1 MKKIFIAIMV
11 VIGSKAQSQQLAMF
25 TEYMY
30 NEVTLNPA
38 YAGSHDVISATL
50 LGRRQWV
57 GNDFDGAP
65 ETYSFNVHGPLRNEK
80 VGIGFSMIHDQL
92 GVSRN
97 LNAMASASYIVP
109 FSNSDLHFGLQLG
122 AANQMTDYG
131 KLDIYNAGDPS
142 LTSGGSGLIPNFGV
156 GIYYF
161 AKQFYIGASAPQLMN
176 NELKVNGNSIG
187 AQKRHYFFNT
197 GYVFEVSPILKF
209 KPTLFF
215 KYVEESDP
223 QFDFTGSFIIREM
236 FWVGAAYR
244 TAFKSK
250 DATSLLL
257 GIQATDQFKIGY
269 AYDLTR
275 SDLNPF
281 TKGSHELVINYRFSF
296 DKGNIITPRYF

>member
-1 MKKIFIAIMV
+1 MKKIIISVLV
-11 VIGSKAQSQQLAMF
+11 VIGFNAQSQQLAMF

-57 GNDFDGAP
+57 GNNFDGAP
-65 ETYSFNVHGPLRNEK
+65 ETYSFNIHGPLRNER

-92 GVSRN
+92 AADKN

-109 FSNSDLHFGLQLG
+109 FANSDLHFGLQLG
-122 AANQMTDYG
+122 VANHVTNYDG
-131 KLDIYNAGDPS
+131 LDIYNGGDPN
-142 LTSGGSGLIPNFGV
+142 LTAGSSGLTPNFGLGV
-156 GIYYF
+156 YYF
-161 AKQFYIGASAPQLMN
+161 AKQFYIGASAPQVMN
-176 NELKVNGNSIG
+176 NELKVNGNSSG
-187 AQKRHYFFNT
+187 EQKRHYFFNT
-197 GYVFEVSPILKF
+197 GYVFDVSPILKF

-215 KYVEESDP
+215 KYVESVDP
-223 QFDFTGSFIIREM
+223 EFDFTASFIIRDM
-236 FWVGAAYR
+236 FWIGGAYR
-244 TAFKSK
+244 TGFKSK
-250 DATSLLL
+250 DASSILL
-257 GIQATDQFKIGY
+257 GLQASDQFKIGY

-281 TKGSHELVINYRFSF
+281 TKGSHELVLNYRFSF